1 MYQKPQYFST
11 SLQGEEREEGETI
24 ENKMERV
31 LTNNEPI
38 KDGAPIIYTK
48 RSDGVNPG
56 YNIRTDRFELAAE
69 AMDVVTASKLAQR
82 DNIVQMAPN
91 QEKSETK

>member
-1 MYQKPQYFST
+1 MYQRPQYFPT
-11 SLQGEEREEGETI
+11 SLHGEEREEGETI

-56 YNIRTDRFELAAE
+56 YNIRTDRFELAAD
-69 AMDVVTASKLAQR
+69 AMDIVTASKIAQR
-82 DNIVQMAPN
+82 DNIVPFNQPN
-91 QEKSETK
+91 EQSDAK